1 MKKISVVTLVVL
13 ASFITLAV
21 AQDVPH
27 HSSMTVS
34 TKNADSDNCQDHM
47 NMYSDEMPAVAR
59 SEETVTYPNQ
69 PLKVTASRNGG
80 IHVKN
85 WDRPEFSVKICR
97 QVSAKN
103 ESQAKQILQGIRLT
117 GQGNNISVEGPE
129 RSDNDEYAWST
140 VLLIHAPVGSTM
152 DLTAHNG
159 GISLNRVSSNVT
171 AHTTNGGIS
180 LKETTGKI
188 DVEARNGGIS
198 IKDCG
203 GDVKATVQNGGLS
216 IDLAEAWTGAGLE
229 ARTHNGGLVVSIPK
243 NFQSSLEV
251 ASSGHASVICQSS
264 ACDGGQRT
272 WDDNGRTFKIGGSSP
287 VIRASTVNGG
297 IVIKERGRKMGEI

>member
-1 MKKISVVTLVVL
+1 MKKISVLTLVALGAFSVL
-13 ASFITLAV
+13 AA
-21 AQDVPH
+21 AQDQKH
-27 HSSMTVS
+27 HSNMTIS
-34 TKNADSDNCQDHM
+34 SRNPDSDNCQEHM

-69 PLKVTASRNGG
+69 PLKVSASRNGG
-80 IHVKN
+80 IHVVN
-85 WDRPEFSVKICR
+85 WDKQEFSVKICR
-97 QVSAKN
+97 QVSARN
-103 ESQAKQILQGIRLT
+103 EAKAKQVLEGIRLT

-152 DLTAHNG
+152 DLTAQNG
-159 GISLNRVSSNVT
+159 GISLNRVASNVT

-229 ARTHNGGLVVSIPK
+229 ARSHNGGVVVSIPK

-251 ASSGHASVICQSS
+251 ASSGHSSVICQSS

-272 WDDNGRTFKIGGSSP
+272 WDDNGRIFKIGSSSP

-297 IVIKERGRKMGEI
+297 IVIKDRGRKMGEL